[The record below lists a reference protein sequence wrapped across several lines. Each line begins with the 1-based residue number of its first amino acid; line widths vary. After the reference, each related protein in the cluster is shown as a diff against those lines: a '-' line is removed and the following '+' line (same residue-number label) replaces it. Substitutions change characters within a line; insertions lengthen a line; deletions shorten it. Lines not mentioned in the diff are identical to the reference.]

1 MKKMKKFLLTALA
14 ALVTFSSCG
23 GALADAELPYT
34 TYNYDYWGDIV
45 YTPAAYVPAGSIT
58 GASFQYN
65 GQSLG
70 AFKNPQDLCV
80 AQDGTVYLADSG
92 NNRIVL
98 LSSDMTKVVRVIT
111 GFENHGVTDT
121 FQTPTGVAVASD
133 DTLYIADSLNRR
145 VVVLNPDDTLNRIIE
160 IPQLSG
166 SVKALGGVTYAVGTH
181 IEGMGD
187 LNQETDVD
195 GMKYRTERF
204 TSGSA
209 TELAD
214 EQGTTYQVSAYEST
228 LQPLV
233 KAVTDSKGA
242 TYAIAENGKSVILLP
257 GPPGELI
264 PMFEGKVY
272 DYLNKLQPE
281 IIYSTMVRI
290 CGLGE
295 SFVENE
301 IRDLI
306 DNQTNPTI
314 ATYAKI
320 GQVDLRV
327 TAKAA
332 SEKEAAKLAKPMLKE
347 LVKRF
352 GDHIYTMDEHKSLE
366 EVIVHFLKE
375 RSLTLTTAESCTGG
389 MIAARITDVPGAS
402 EVFKQGL
409 VTYSNRAKRKLLD
422 VKKTTLKEYGAVS
435 EKTAKEMAKNGAFIT
450 GSDACVSVTG
460 TAGPTGGTEEKPVGL
475 VYIGCCYNNKTVVKE
490 FHFKGERQKIREQAT
505 ANALILLRECILAD
519 KGQE

>member
-1 MKKMKKFLLTALA
+1 MVVELICVGTELLLGNIVNTNAAYLSEKCALLGLSMYHQSVVGDNAERLKESLETALNRSDVVILSGGLGPTQDDLTKETA
-14 ALVTFSSCG
+14 AEVMDIPLKEDPHSRERIEEYFKNSQYKVITDNNWKQALVPE
-23 GALADAELPYT
+23 GA
-34 TYNYDYWGDIV
+34 
-45 YTPAAYVPAGSIT
+45 
-58 GASFQYN
+58 
-65 GQSLG
+65 
-70 AFKNPQDLCV
+70 
-80 AQDGTVYLADSG
+80 
-92 NNRIVL
+92 IVL
-98 LSSDMTKVVRVIT
+98 DN
-111 GFENHGVTDT
+111 ENGTA
-121 FQTPTGVAVASD
+121 PG
-133 DTLYIADSLNRR
+133 
-145 VVVLNPDDTLNRIIE
+145 IIME
-160 IPQLSG
+160 
-166 SVKALGGVTYAVGTH
+166 K
-181 IEGMGD
+181 
-187 LNQETDVD
+187 
-195 GMKYRTERF
+195 
-204 TSGSA
+204 
-209 TELAD
+209 
-214 EQGTTYQVSAYEST
+214 
-228 LQPLV
+228 
-233 KAVTDSKGA
+233 
-242 TYAIAENGKSVILLP
+242 NGKSVILLP

-375 RSLTLTTAESCTGG
+375 RTLTLTTAESCTGG

>member
-1 MKKMKKFLLTALA
+1 MVVELICVGTELLLGNIVNTNAAYLSEKCALLGLSMYHQSVVGDNAERLKESLETALNRSDVVILSGGLGPTQDDLTKETA
-14 ALVTFSSCG
+14 AEVMGIPLKEDPHSRERIEEYFKNSQYKVITDNNWKQALVPE
-23 GALADAELPYT
+23 GA
-34 TYNYDYWGDIV
+34 
-45 YTPAAYVPAGSIT
+45 
-58 GASFQYN
+58 
-65 GQSLG
+65 
-70 AFKNPQDLCV
+70 
-80 AQDGTVYLADSG
+80 
-92 NNRIVL
+92 IVL
-98 LSSDMTKVVRVIT
+98 DN
-111 GFENHGVTDT
+111 ENGTA
-121 FQTPTGVAVASD
+121 PG
-133 DTLYIADSLNRR
+133 
-145 VVVLNPDDTLNRIIE
+145 IIME
-160 IPQLSG
+160 
-166 SVKALGGVTYAVGTH
+166 K
-181 IEGMGD
+181 
-187 LNQETDVD
+187 
-195 GMKYRTERF
+195 
-204 TSGSA
+204 
-209 TELAD
+209 
-214 EQGTTYQVSAYEST
+214 
-228 LQPLV
+228 
-233 KAVTDSKGA
+233 
-242 TYAIAENGKSVILLP
+242 NGKSVILLP

-352 GDHIYTMDEHKSLE
+352 GDHIYTMDAHKSLE

>member
-1 MKKMKKFLLTALA
+1 MVVELICVGTELLLGNIVNTNAAYLSEKCALLGLSMYHQSVVGDNAERLKESLETALNRSDVVILSGGLGPTQDDLTKETA
-14 ALVTFSSCG
+14 AEVMGIPLKEDPHSRERIEEYFKNSQYKVITDNNWKQALVPE
-23 GALADAELPYT
+23 GA
-34 TYNYDYWGDIV
+34 
-45 YTPAAYVPAGSIT
+45 
-58 GASFQYN
+58 
-65 GQSLG
+65 
-70 AFKNPQDLCV
+70 
-80 AQDGTVYLADSG
+80 
-92 NNRIVL
+92 IVL
-98 LSSDMTKVVRVIT
+98 DN
-111 GFENHGVTDT
+111 ENGTA
-121 FQTPTGVAVASD
+121 PG
-133 DTLYIADSLNRR
+133 
-145 VVVLNPDDTLNRIIE
+145 IIME
-160 IPQLSG
+160 
-166 SVKALGGVTYAVGTH
+166 K
-181 IEGMGD
+181 
-187 LNQETDVD
+187 
-195 GMKYRTERF
+195 
-204 TSGSA
+204 
-209 TELAD
+209 
-214 EQGTTYQVSAYEST
+214 
-228 LQPLV
+228 
-233 KAVTDSKGA
+233 
-242 TYAIAENGKSVILLP
+242 NGKSVILLP

-347 LVKRF
+347 LVKHF

>member
-1 MKKMKKFLLTALA
+1 MVVELICVGTELLLGNIENTNAAYLSEKCALLGLSMYHQSVVGDNAERLKESLETALNRSDVVILSGGLGPTQDDLTKETA
-14 ALVTFSSCG
+14 AEVMGIPLKEDPHSRERIEEYFKNSQYKVITDNNWKQALVPE
-23 GALADAELPYT
+23 GA
-34 TYNYDYWGDIV
+34 
-45 YTPAAYVPAGSIT
+45 
-58 GASFQYN
+58 
-65 GQSLG
+65 
-70 AFKNPQDLCV
+70 
-80 AQDGTVYLADSG
+80 
-92 NNRIVL
+92 IVL
-98 LSSDMTKVVRVIT
+98 DN
-111 GFENHGVTDT
+111 ENGTA
-121 FQTPTGVAVASD
+121 PG
-133 DTLYIADSLNRR
+133 
-145 VVVLNPDDTLNRIIE
+145 IIME
-160 IPQLSG
+160 
-166 SVKALGGVTYAVGTH
+166 K
-181 IEGMGD
+181 
-187 LNQETDVD
+187 
-195 GMKYRTERF
+195 
-204 TSGSA
+204 
-209 TELAD
+209 
-214 EQGTTYQVSAYEST
+214 
-228 LQPLV
+228 
-233 KAVTDSKGA
+233 
-242 TYAIAENGKSVILLP
+242 NGKSVILLP

>member
-1 MKKMKKFLLTALA
+1 MVVELICVGTELLLGNIVNTNAAYLSEKCALLGLSMYHQSVVGDNAERLKESLETALNRSDVVILSGGLGPTQDDLTKETA
-14 ALVTFSSCG
+14 AEVMGIPLKEDPHSRERIEEYFKNSQYKVITDNNWKQALVPE
-23 GALADAELPYT
+23 GA
-34 TYNYDYWGDIV
+34 
-45 YTPAAYVPAGSIT
+45 
-58 GASFQYN
+58 
-65 GQSLG
+65 
-70 AFKNPQDLCV
+70 
-80 AQDGTVYLADSG
+80 
-92 NNRIVL
+92 IVL
-98 LSSDMTKVVRVIT
+98 DN
-111 GFENHGVTDT
+111 ENGTA
-121 FQTPTGVAVASD
+121 PG
-133 DTLYIADSLNRR
+133 
-145 VVVLNPDDTLNRIIE
+145 IIME
-160 IPQLSG
+160 
-166 SVKALGGVTYAVGTH
+166 K
-181 IEGMGD
+181 
-187 LNQETDVD
+187 
-195 GMKYRTERF
+195 
-204 TSGSA
+204 
-209 TELAD
+209 
-214 EQGTTYQVSAYEST
+214 
-228 LQPLV
+228 
-233 KAVTDSKGA
+233 
-242 TYAIAENGKSVILLP
+242 NGKSVILLP

-327 TAKAA
+327 TAKAT

>member
-1 MKKMKKFLLTALA
+1 MVVELICVGTELLLGNIVNTNAAYLSEKCALLGLSMYHQSVVGDNAERLKESLETALNRSDVVILSGGLGPTQDDLTKETA
-14 ALVTFSSCG
+14 AEVMDIPLKEDPHSRERIEEYFKNSQYKVITDNNWKQALVPE
-23 GALADAELPYT
+23 GA
-34 TYNYDYWGDIV
+34 
-45 YTPAAYVPAGSIT
+45 
-58 GASFQYN
+58 
-65 GQSLG
+65 
-70 AFKNPQDLCV
+70 
-80 AQDGTVYLADSG
+80 
-92 NNRIVL
+92 IVL
-98 LSSDMTKVVRVIT
+98 DN
-111 GFENHGVTDT
+111 ENGTA
-121 FQTPTGVAVASD
+121 PG
-133 DTLYIADSLNRR
+133 
-145 VVVLNPDDTLNRIIE
+145 IIME
-160 IPQLSG
+160 
-166 SVKALGGVTYAVGTH
+166 K
-181 IEGMGD
+181 
-187 LNQETDVD
+187 
-195 GMKYRTERF
+195 
-204 TSGSA
+204 
-209 TELAD
+209 
-214 EQGTTYQVSAYEST
+214 
-228 LQPLV
+228 
-233 KAVTDSKGA
+233 
-242 TYAIAENGKSVILLP
+242 NGKSVILLP

-450 GSDACVSVTG
+450 GSDDCVSVTG

-519 KGQE
+519 KG

>member
-1 MKKMKKFLLTALA
+1 MVVELICVGTELLLGNIVNTNAAYLSEKCALLGLSMYHQSVVGDNAERLKESLETALNRSDVVILSGGLGPTQDDLTKETA
-14 ALVTFSSCG
+14 AEVMGIPLKEDPHSRERIEEYFKNSQYKVITDNNWKQALVPE
-23 GALADAELPYT
+23 GA
-34 TYNYDYWGDIV
+34 
-45 YTPAAYVPAGSIT
+45 
-58 GASFQYN
+58 
-65 GQSLG
+65 
-70 AFKNPQDLCV
+70 
-80 AQDGTVYLADSG
+80 
-92 NNRIVL
+92 IVL
-98 LSSDMTKVVRVIT
+98 DN
-111 GFENHGVTDT
+111 ENGTA
-121 FQTPTGVAVASD
+121 PG
-133 DTLYIADSLNRR
+133 
-145 VVVLNPDDTLNRIIE
+145 IIME
-160 IPQLSG
+160 
-166 SVKALGGVTYAVGTH
+166 K
-181 IEGMGD
+181 
-187 LNQETDVD
+187 
-195 GMKYRTERF
+195 
-204 TSGSA
+204 
-209 TELAD
+209 
-214 EQGTTYQVSAYEST
+214 
-228 LQPLV
+228 
-233 KAVTDSKGA
+233 
-242 TYAIAENGKSVILLP
+242 NGKSVILLP

-327 TAKAA
+327 TAKAT

-519 KGQE
+519 KGRSNYSVATVKVLNSYGQEK

>member
-1 MKKMKKFLLTALA
+1 MVVELICVGTELLLGNIVNTNAAYLSEKCALLGLSMYHQSVVGDNAERLKESLETALNRSDVVILSGGLGPTQDDLTKETA
-14 ALVTFSSCG
+14 AEVMGISLKEDPHSRERIEEYFKNSQYKVITDNNWKQALVPE
-23 GALADAELPYT
+23 GA
-34 TYNYDYWGDIV
+34 
-45 YTPAAYVPAGSIT
+45 
-58 GASFQYN
+58 
-65 GQSLG
+65 
-70 AFKNPQDLCV
+70 
-80 AQDGTVYLADSG
+80 
-92 NNRIVL
+92 IVL
-98 LSSDMTKVVRVIT
+98 DN
-111 GFENHGVTDT
+111 ENGTA
-121 FQTPTGVAVASD
+121 PG
-133 DTLYIADSLNRR
+133 
-145 VVVLNPDDTLNRIIE
+145 IIME
-160 IPQLSG
+160 
-166 SVKALGGVTYAVGTH
+166 K
-181 IEGMGD
+181 
-187 LNQETDVD
+187 
-195 GMKYRTERF
+195 
-204 TSGSA
+204 
-209 TELAD
+209 
-214 EQGTTYQVSAYEST
+214 
-228 LQPLV
+228 
-233 KAVTDSKGA
+233 
-242 TYAIAENGKSVILLP
+242 NGKSVILLP